1 MPVSALR
8 WCSSGAPCVCMDF
21 MPERQEEPAGRVCPI
36 MVHDGYLYGNLL
48 ILLGFVQMYGR
59 TLPVPAGILHIK
71 FGS

>member
-1 MPVSALR
+1 
-8 WCSSGAPCVCMDF
+8 MDF